1 MIRRIIDIPN
11 YFYISMTNNTPTPTP
26 PVTIPDTKRLTNIL
40 IALAA
45 IALTASLFFALR
57 TPNNTAS
64 LAAQAATAT
73 PIEVAI
79 INGKPTLMEFYADWC
94 TSCQAMAGDLA
105 ELKEEYK
112 EQVNFVMLNVD
123 NTKWLPEMVN
133 YKVDGIP
140 HFVFLGQ
147 DGKAIAQ
154 SLGEQPRSI
163 LAAKLDALIAAQP
176 LPDNNSAGKI
186 SEIEAAPLA
195 QKAKIIEPRTHGS

>member
-1 MIRRIIDIPN
+1 MILMILDIPD
-11 YFYISMTNNTPTPTP
+11 YYYLPMTNNTPTPITP
-26 PVTIPDTKRLTNIL
+26 TTIPETKRLTNIL

-45 IALTASLFFALR
+45 IVLTASLFFALR

-79 INGKPTLMEFYADWC
+79 TNGKPTLMEFYADWC

-105 ELKEEYK
+105 ELKKAYK

-123 NTKWLPEMVN
+123 NTKWLPEMVT
-133 YKVDGIP
+133 YQVDGIP

-176 LPDNNSAGKI
+176 LPDGNPAGKI
-186 SEIEAAPLA
+186 SEIEAAPVT
-195 QKAKIIEPRTHGS
+195 QKVKAIEPRTHGS

>member
-1 MIRRIIDIPN
+1 
-11 YFYISMTNNTPTPTP
+11 MTNDTPTPSTST
-26 PVTIPDTKRLTNIL
+26 TIPDTKRLTNIL

-45 IALTASLFFALR
+45 IVLSASLFFALR

-73 PIEVAI
+73 PLDVAI
-79 INGKPTLMEFYADWC
+79 TNGKPTLVEFYADWC

-112 EQVNFVMLNVD
+112 DQLNFAMLNVD
-123 NTKWLPEMVN
+123 NNKWLPEMVT

-140 HFVFLGQ
+140 HFVFLGK

-176 LPDNNSAGKI
+176 LPESNSTGRI
-186 SEIEAAPLA
+186 SEIESTPENQKA
-195 QKAKIIEPRTHGS
+195 QKEKAIEPRTHGG

>member
-1 MIRRIIDIPN
+1 
-11 YFYISMTNNTPTPTP
+11 MTNNTPTPTP

-105 ELKEEYK
+105 ELKKEYK

-163 LAAKLDALIAAQP
+163 LAAKLDALVASQP
-176 LPDNNSAGKI
+176 LPDSNSAGKI
-186 SEIEAAPLA
+186 SGIEAAPVA
-195 QKAKIIEPRTHGS
+195 QREKAIEPRTHGS